1 MRNTVKVARARKD
14 VTQAKLAELVKVSRQ
29 TIVALENNKISP
41 STLLSKKIGSVLD
54 TSVDELFVL
63 EESDWQ

>member
-14 VTQAKLAELVKVSRQ
+14 VTQAKLAELVQVSRQ

-41 STLLSKKIGSVLD
+41 STLLAKKIGSVLD
-54 TSVDELFVL
+54 TSVDELFLL
-63 EESDWQ
+63 EENDWC